1 MVDAVHLRGGPC
13 DGQEP
18 EALPGTTFPG
28 DLRAITVMDHAASVG
43 HVYELTGS
51 RLIDDNG
58 LGRTV
63 LGFRRT
69 VARDS

>member
-1 MVDAVHLRGGPC
+1 MIDAVHLRGGPC

-18 EALPGTTFPG
+18 EPLPGTTLP
-28 DLRAITVMDHAASVG
+28 DHLHAITVMDHAAGVG

-58 LGRTV
+58 LGRSV